1 MSAPVFARALAT
13 KPADIMSVA
22 VTLPLGG
29 VSPTT
34 LGGMGGE
41 VHGMLARFGPLARP
55 TAWSCPSI
63 CETASLE
70 RWRCSGICSGCH
82 GCQSRAALD
91 MSVPPPPPTAP
102 HALAEFDPSALE
114 TASLDLLRS
123 HHRAL
128 EENGSGETGGS
139 WDPEGP
145 PSAPP
150 VLPPPPAPPALP
162 TSQMPYTPPASPPP
176 LAPASNTLSSPPD
189 LPARAPPNFPSP
201 TTPPPTAPP
210 LPAQPPA
217 PPPPAPIAIVSFG
230 LLVAPAAA
238 EAGSGSVGSGSV
250 ERRRRLAVSGS
261 ELHSAVLQAMQAIDD
276 DFDQPFGAEDVDVDG
291 PTSGDD
297 GDTFAV
303 NVTVHGAADP
313 SGTAE
318 QVAASVSS
326 ASFGATIASYLPEGH
341 SATVTSAPTRTL
353 TRTPTLALSQTR
365 TRTRTRTLTLT
376 LTR

>member
-1 MSAPVFARALAT
+1 MQ
-13 KPADIMSVA
+13 SVA

-29 VSPTT
+29 VSPTA
-34 LGGMGGE
+34 LGGMGGD
-41 VHGMLARFGPLARP
+41 VHGMLARLGPLARP

-82 GCQSRAALD
+82 GCQSRAALE
-91 MSVPPPPPTAP
+91 MSVSPPSPSAP

-128 EENGSGETGGS
+128 EEKSSGETGGS

-150 VLPPPPAPPALP
+150 VLLPSPAPPALP
-162 TSQMPYTPPASPPP
+162 PSQVPSAPPASPPP
-176 LAPASNTLSSPPD
+176 LTPASNTLSSPPD
-189 LPARAPPNFPSP
+189 LPAPQPPNFPSP
-201 TTPPPTAPP
+201 TAPPPTAPS

-217 PPPPAPIAIVSFG
+217 PPPPAPIAIVSFS

-238 EAGSGSVGSGSV
+238 EAGSGSVG
-250 ERRRRLAVSGS
+250 RRRRLAVSGS
-261 ELHSAVLQAMQAIDD
+261 ELRSAVLQAMQAIDD
-276 DFDQPFGAEDVDVDG
+276 DFDQPFGAADVDVDG

-313 SGTAE
+313 SGTAA

-341 SATVTSAPTRTL
+341 SATVSSAPTLTL
-353 TRTPTLALSQTR
+353 TLTPTLALSPSR
-365 TRTRTRTLTLT
+365 TRTRTRTLALTLIRTLT
-376 LTR
+376 LTLPR